1 MRVTASVDIWREKC
15 EKLDQTATDKE
26 DRIVN
31 MRQDLTETT
40 RTMRTLKKRMV
51 TGEVSNVLEVNKLG
65 RERSDF
71 ARQLQ
76 QRNKDVQD
84 LKDMNEEEKNKVEE
98 VKRMQRLRKNKRMAK
113 RQMLV
118 GANNKAKKEA
128 SVAKAAQQVW
138 AQ

>member
-1 MRVTASVDIWREKC
+1 
-15 EKLDQTATDKE
+15 
-26 DRIVN
+26 
-31 MRQDLTETT
+31 
-40 RTMRTLKKRMV
+40 
-51 TGEVSNVLEVNKLG
+51 
-65 RERSDF
+65 
-71 ARQLQ
+71 LQ

-113 RQMLV
+113 RQILV